1 MLKNV
6 LKTAASFLQ
15 TGVCPP
21 NTPVENKKDLEN
33 MNHFSSK
40 KFFIVF
46 SSAVML
52 AFFYF
57 VSVAILFL
65 VPEKSEYIVG
75 YITMFTK
82 AMEIFA
88 IIIASYL
95 GVQAVVDFKYNSN
108 SQSKIS
114 SETIKEEVVEN
125 LTKNL
130 KEEDY
135 TLK

>member
-1 MLKNV
+1 MISRINRL
-6 LKTAASFLQ
+6 
-15 TGVCPP
+15 
-21 NTPVENKKDLEN
+21 
-33 MNHFSSK
+33 
-40 KFFIVF
+40 VF
-46 SSAVML
+46 SDQELKKLILLVLHSFFSAI
-52 AFFYF
+52 F
-57 VSVAILFL
+57 VSIFFSVANAEFVNNFGSDFL
-65 VPEKSEYIVG
+65 PVGYLLSGIVG

-114 SETIKEEVVEN
+114 SESIKEEIVED
-125 LTKNL
+125 LTKNT
-130 KEEDY
+130 KEDDY